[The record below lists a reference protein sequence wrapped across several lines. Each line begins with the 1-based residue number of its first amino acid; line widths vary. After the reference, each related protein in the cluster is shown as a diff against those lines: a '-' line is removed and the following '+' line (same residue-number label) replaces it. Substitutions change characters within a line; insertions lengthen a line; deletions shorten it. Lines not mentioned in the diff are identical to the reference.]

1 MGDRI
6 VPEADRNVA
15 CRGRLPEG
23 TMSDMKTALLVID
36 AQESFRVRADW
47 AETHNPAVIDR
58 IVQLA
63 EAARERDEP
72 VYWVLHSEPGSGG
85 VFDPALG
92 HVRLMAELQP
102 GDEPVIVKTTI
113 NAFTSTDLEQ
123 RLRAAGVERIVICG
137 IRTEQC
143 VETTTRVASDLGFEV
158 AFVVD
163 ATTTTAIGDLS
174 AAAIV
179 ERTAAVLEAREFA
192 KVVTTADVVAGT
204 PAVR

>member
-1 MGDRI
+1 M
-6 VPEADRNVA
+6 N
-15 CRGRLPEG
+15 
-23 TMSDMKTALLVID
+23 DMKTALLVID